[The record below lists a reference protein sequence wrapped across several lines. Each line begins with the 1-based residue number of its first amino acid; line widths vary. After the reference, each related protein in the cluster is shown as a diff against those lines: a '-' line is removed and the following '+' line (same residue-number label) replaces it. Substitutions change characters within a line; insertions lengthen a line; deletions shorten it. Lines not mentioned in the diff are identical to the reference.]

1 MDTKRQEKTERLYSK
16 IKADSKQIDITSK
29 DRADKNQSLKLAK
42 SEFKPLFLDSDK
54 ISRITINNETNSI
67 NLNLYNGFILA
78 VMSNIYD
85 VDFNAL
91 KSRLIS
97 TSEFICFN
105 RIISAEL
112 KNNQKPFMTAL

>member
-85 VDFNAL
+85 VDFNNL
-91 KSRLIS
+91 KGRLQT